1 MLMIILACETSTSVV
16 TVAVCRAEQ
25 GAGGESV
32 AVLAE
37 SVVEA
42 DRGHS
47 ERLLDT
53 AQWLLHEAQLSLDDV
68 NLLAAGMGPGS
79 LTGVRVGVAA
89 WKGLAAARNLPL
101 LGVHTLEAMTWLAPG
116 CSTTICPLLDARM
129 KEVFG
134 AAFRNTPAGREKV
147 LEDRVCAIEDIVSEL
162 PEDTLYLGD
171 GAWLY
176 RDRLLALRPGA
187 RILPPFAGMPR
198 ASAVA
203 AEAME
208 TLLRDPGADT
218 DPAHVIPS
226 YLREAKVQL
235 NPAIHADAHREGS

>member
-1 MLMIILACETSTSVV
+1 MIILASETSTSTV
-16 TVAVCRAEQ
+16 TVAVCRGDAGQ
-25 GAGGESV
+25 GGASV
-32 AVLAE
+32 QLLAE

-42 DRGHS
+42 DRSHS

-53 AQWLLHEAQLSLDDV
+53 VRWLLCEARLTLEDV
-68 NLLAAGMGPGS
+68 SLLATGIGPGS

-101 LGVHTLEAMTWLAPG
+101 LGVHTLEAMTWLMPG
-116 CSTTICPLLDARM
+116 CDTVFCPLLDARM
-129 KEVFG
+129 REVFG

-147 LEDRVCAIEDIVSEL
+147 LEDRVCAIEEIVAEL
-162 PEDTLYLGD
+162 PDETLYVGD
-171 GAWLY
+171 GAWVY
-176 RDRLLALRPGA
+176 RDRLLAVRPSA
-187 RILPPFAGMPR
+187 RIAPAFAGMPR

-208 TLLRDPGADT
+208 ILRRNPDTDT
-218 DPAHVIPS
+218 DPAHLIPS

-235 NPAIHADAHREGS
+235 NPAIHADAHREGC